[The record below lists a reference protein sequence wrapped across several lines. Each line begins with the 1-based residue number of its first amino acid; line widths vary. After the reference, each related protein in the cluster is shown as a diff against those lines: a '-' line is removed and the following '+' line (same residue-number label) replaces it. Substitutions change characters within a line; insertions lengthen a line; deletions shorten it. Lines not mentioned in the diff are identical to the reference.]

1 MPTFNDRKSEHNA
14 SRTHAVFVRV
24 LGLFSAAK
32 TLSGACYWY
41 GVSRPNCEK
50 RKKKTKNTSV
60 LVGLIPP
67 DKVSIFI
74 VKESSKGGLA
84 RGERRILK
92 NCDKGHNEKELGPA
106 NRHQFQ
112 LHPSNC
118 LFPDTAHNMKMYHNR
133 GMML

>member
-1 MPTFNDRKSEHNA
+1 MLSLSEFW
-14 SRTHAVFVRV
+14 VFSLQPKHL
-24 LGLFSAAK
+24 LGLVIGMVFPVLIVK
-32 TLSGACYWY
+32 K
-41 GVSRPNCEK
+41 E
-50 RKKKTKNTSV
+50 KKKKNTSV